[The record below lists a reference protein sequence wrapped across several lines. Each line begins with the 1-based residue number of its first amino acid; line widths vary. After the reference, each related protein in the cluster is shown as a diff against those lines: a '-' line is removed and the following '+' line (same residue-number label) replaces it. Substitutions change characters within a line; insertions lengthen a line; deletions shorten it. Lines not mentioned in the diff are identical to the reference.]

1 MLVLTRHI
9 DEAIVIG
16 DDIEVVVVDVRGDRV
31 RLGINAPK
39 EISVHRKEVYELIQ
53 AENIQAA
60 AATVDDMEKTKE
72 LLRKKGVSGGR
83 GSTASG

>member
-72 LLRKKGVSGGR
+72 LLRKKKVSGG
-83 GSTASG
+83 SGGAGGG

>member
-16 DDIEVVVVDVRGDRV
+16 DEIEVVVVDVRGDRV

-72 LLRKKGVSGGR
+72 LLRKKKVSGG
-83 GSTASG
+83 SGGAGGG